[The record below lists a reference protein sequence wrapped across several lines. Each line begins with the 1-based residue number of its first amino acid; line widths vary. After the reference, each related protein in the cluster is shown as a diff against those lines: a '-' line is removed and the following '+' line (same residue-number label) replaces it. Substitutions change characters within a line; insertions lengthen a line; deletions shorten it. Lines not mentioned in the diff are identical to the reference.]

1 MNRRK
6 FLVGMLAAQV
16 GVGVIAAAKG
26 ELPTQTTPIPSEG
39 EFTHD
44 GMDTE
49 MKFTGVW
56 KYTAG
61 NVDWYEARLEHQEA
75 VSRAYAR
82 MVDEAIMKRYTK

>member
-1 MNRRK
+1 MNRRG
-6 FLVGMLAAQV
+6 FLKGLLAAQV

-26 ELPTQTTPIPSEG
+26 ELPTQTTPIASEG

-56 KYTAG
+56 KYNWSDA
-61 NVDWYEARLEHQEA
+61 DWYEMRLEHQEA

-82 MVDEAIMKRYTK
+82 MVDEAIMKRLTG